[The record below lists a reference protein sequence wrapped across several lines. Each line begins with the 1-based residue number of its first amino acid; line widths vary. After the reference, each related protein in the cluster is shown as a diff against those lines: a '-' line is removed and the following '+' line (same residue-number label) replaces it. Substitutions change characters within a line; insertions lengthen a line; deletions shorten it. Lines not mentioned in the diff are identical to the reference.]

1 MKKILALLIA
11 AMMLFCFVACDTG
24 DDPNPNKDNPGV
36 SQSGNNG
43 GRERV
48 PSTDYF
54 YDHYDFCE
62 EWMLPD
68 DGVYTGYKYVSPD
81 SNKAGNE
88 MVTIRIYDIT
98 EEQIEAY
105 IQKIEGQGYSYLI
118 GNSYTKSTDTGK
130 AMIEIKNYLE
140 DGYIDIVI
148 DPSI

>member
-1 MKKILALLIA
+1 
-11 AMMLFCFVACDTG
+11 
-24 DDPNPNKDNPGV
+24 
-36 SQSGNNG
+36 
-43 GRERV
+43 
-48 PSTDYF
+48 
-54 YDHYDFCE
+54 
-62 EWMLPD
+62 MLPD